1 MNFVMAHKMFVMR
14 SFVLIFALIFFSCN
28 TEKKQEKKPAFK
40 YTKES
45 IEEVNKL
52 LVDKDTELIESYVTR
67 RNWDMTVSE
76 TGLWYMIIEK
86 AGSENI
92 EKGDHITFNYK
103 TRLLDGTL
111 CYSSDSLGVKSIIVG
126 QGGIEA
132 GVEEGI
138 LYLKS
143 RSKARFILPP
153 HLAYGLIGDGN
164 RIPARA
170 IIIYDIEILSHKY
183 SVK

>member
-1 MNFVMAHKMFVMR
+1 MVYKMFVMR
-14 SFVLIFALIFFSCN
+14 SFVLISLFIFFSCN
-28 TEKKQEKKPAFK
+28 GKEKQEKKPVFK

-45 IEEVNKL
+45 IKEVNKL
-52 LVDKDTELIESYVTR
+52 LVDKDTELIKSYVAR
-67 RNWDMTVSE
+67 RKWDMKVSE
-76 TGLWYMIIEK
+76 TGLWYMIIK
-86 AGSENI
+86 DTGGKNI
-92 EKGDHITFNYK
+92 KKGDHITFNYK

-138 LYLKS
+138 LLL
-143 RSKARFILPP
+143 RNGSKARFIMPP

-170 IIIYDIEILSHKY
+170 IIIYDIEILSNKS